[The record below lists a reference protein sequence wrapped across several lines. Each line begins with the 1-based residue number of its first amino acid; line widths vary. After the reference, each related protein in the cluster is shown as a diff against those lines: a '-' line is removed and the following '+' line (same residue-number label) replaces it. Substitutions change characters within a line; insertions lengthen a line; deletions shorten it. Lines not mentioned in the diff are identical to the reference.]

1 MTLSQSLDTLLELP
15 ELRAGVLCANY
26 MKMIE
31 GLLPDV
37 IDYNIDLKN
46 ESNNNSVTHY
56 VRGRMRIIAEF
67 AKQELGSLNNL
78 RERQIPCEFFFHM
91 GNHSLLP
98 LLVPLPSSGTDY
110 FINRRYVVPPALST
124 AIATIP

>member
-78 RERQIPCEFFFHM
+78 RERQIPCEFPA
-91 GNHSLLP
+91 P
-98 LLVPLPSSGTDY
+98 LLSPVLTPPSSHTGPNY
-110 FINRRYVVPPALST
+110 FINRIYSVPLALST